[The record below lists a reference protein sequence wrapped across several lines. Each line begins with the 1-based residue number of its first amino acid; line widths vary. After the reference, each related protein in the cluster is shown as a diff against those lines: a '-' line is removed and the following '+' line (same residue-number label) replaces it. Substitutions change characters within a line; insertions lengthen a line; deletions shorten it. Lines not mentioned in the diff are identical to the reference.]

1 MDKIAVGYQEEGV
14 TKLLKDIRDGL
25 AGNVNRSNN
34 KSDDNS
40 DDDGPDDAPDD
51 DEPNDKDGDDNADMP
66 DLETEEEAKDF
77 YEQKKRK
84 QKKP

>member
-51 DEPNDKDGDDNADMP
+51 ETNDKDGDDNADMP